1 MANSFSRVGTEVCQ
15 RRSSSRSYIRCAISR
30 LRIIGL

>member
-1 MANSFSRVGTEVCQ
+1 MANAFSRVGTAVCQ
-15 RRSSSRSYIRCAISR
+15 RRSSSQSTIRCAISG